1 MQLDKTNYFRE
12 DDDDLKKQMD
22 ELFAEDK
29 RGCHVYVLSAQ
40 ASDMKRVL
48 SIAKEKEMIGLNK
61 IIYCIVIAV
70 IIYRNKLNNN
80 CQKSQ
85 R

>member
-1 MQLDKTNYFRE
+1 MR
-12 DDDDLKKQMD
+12 DDTIEKQMD

-48 SIAKEKEMIGLNK
+48 SIAKEKEMIGDDK
-61 IIYCIVIAV
+61 RAQWIMVESAKASYAESW
-70 IIYRNKLNNN
+70 RHERATAK
-80 CQKSQ
+80 
-85 R
+85 